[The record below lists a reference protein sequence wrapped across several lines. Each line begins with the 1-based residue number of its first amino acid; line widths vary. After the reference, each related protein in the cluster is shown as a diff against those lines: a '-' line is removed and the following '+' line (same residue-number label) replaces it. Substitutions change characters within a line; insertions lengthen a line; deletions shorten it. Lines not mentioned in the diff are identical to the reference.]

1 MRQGQRHP
9 VPVQDQQKELL
20 NLDEVAPRLVSQVLR
35 RCGEARVR
43 VAGTSMLPA
52 IRPADVLLVRAVDIA
67 SVAPDDVILFEMG
80 SRLFSHRVVH
90 ASPGAEPRVLITRG
104 DMHAHDDPAVTE
116 AHFLGRVEGRLRN
129 GAAVPL
135 GRAPR
140 RASSGWLPR
149 LRFEAVCVLHR
160 CAQSIRDRG
169 ISQMRLATKARRT
182 SLRFRVFV
190 FSWRTAFLRSLLV
203 RRSAEPFRRA
213 AHDPMDVGERQ
224 RRGRPARIV

>member
-9 VPVQDQQKELL
+9 GPVQDQQKELL
-20 NLDEVAPRLVSQVLR
+20 NLDEVAPRLLSQVLR

-52 IRPADVLLVRAVDIA
+52 IRPADVLLVRSVDITN
-67 SVAPDDVILFEMG
+67 VAPDDVILFEMG
-80 SRLFSHRVVH
+80 SRLFSHRVV
-90 ASPGAEPRVLITRG
+90 SVGAQPRVLITRG

-129 GAAVPL
+129 GADVPL

-140 RASSGWLPR
+140 RGSSGWLSG

-160 CAQSIRDRG
+160 CAQSIRGRG
-169 ISQMRLATKARRT
+169 ISQMRLATKARNHEEE
-182 SLRFRVFV
+182 V
-190 FSWRTAFLRSLLV
+190 
-203 RRSAEPFRRA
+203 
-213 AHDPMDVGERQ
+213 
-224 RRGRPARIV
+224 